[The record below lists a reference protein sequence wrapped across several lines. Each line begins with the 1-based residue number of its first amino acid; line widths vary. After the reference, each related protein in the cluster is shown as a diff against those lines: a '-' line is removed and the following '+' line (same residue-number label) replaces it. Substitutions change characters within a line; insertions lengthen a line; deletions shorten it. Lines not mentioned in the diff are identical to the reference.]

1 MQAIKFNVS
10 KIKHQAKIAKINSSR
25 VCAYMYNQLLYV
37 HDACMKHVVQLFTA
51 MLLMTIDQR
60 HVMRYVMR
68 YVLRYGMRYGM
79 RYVMCYVMH
88 YVMRSIYNISD
99 FSLIIAGISC
109 QGARSWLNLTG

>member
-1 MQAIKFNVS
+1 
-10 KIKHQAKIAKINSSR
+10 
-25 VCAYMYNQLLYV
+25 MYNQLLYV
-37 HDACMKHVVQLFTA
+37 RDACMKHVVQLFTA

-79 RYVMCYVMH
+79 RYVMH
-88 YVMRSIYNISD
+88 YALCNISN

-109 QGARSWLNLTG
+109 QGARSWLNLTS